1 MSERFFLDAP
11 PRAGHAELS
20 GDEAR
25 HLARVLRA
33 KVGDTVSVFDG
44 RGRAWSARIA
54 TLGRDRV
61 GLELG
66 TAVEETPPSR
76 MLTLAVALPKGDRQ
90 KWMVEKITELGSTRL
105 VPLVT
110 TRGVAE
116 ATPAAVQRLLRSSI
130 EACKQCGRNTLLEI
144 GAPLTVAEVLA
155 ARDAAALAVVADP
168 EGAPFGPMLAGHAGA
183 ILALVGPE
191 GGFTTGEL
199 EMAAA
204 AGCRPVTLGPHVL
217 RVETAA
223 VALAAGIWAGNAGR
237 DTGAAAV
244 TIQESRLE
252 ESG

>member
-44 RGRAWSARIA
+44 HGHEWPARIA

-66 TAVEETPPSR
+66 PVVEVAPPSR
-76 MLTLAVALPKGDRQ
+76 VLTLAVALPKGDRQ
-90 KWMVEKITELGSTRL
+90 KWMVEKLTELGCTRL

-116 ATPAAVQRLLRSSI
+116 ATPAAARRLLRSSI

-144 GAPLTVAEVLA
+144 ATPLTLAEVLA
-155 ARDAAALAVVADP
+155 ARDAATLGVVADP
-168 EGAPFGPMLAGHAGA
+168 HGEPLGPVLTGHAGH

-191 GGFTTGEL
+191 GGLTAEEL
-199 EMAAA
+199 TIAAA
-204 AGCRPVTLGPHVL
+204 AGCSRVTLGPHVL

-223 VALAAGIWAGNAGR
+223 VALAAGIWAGSTAR
-237 DTGAAAV
+237 IARETAA
-244 TIQESRLE
+244 TIEENRLE
-252 ESG
+252 HGG